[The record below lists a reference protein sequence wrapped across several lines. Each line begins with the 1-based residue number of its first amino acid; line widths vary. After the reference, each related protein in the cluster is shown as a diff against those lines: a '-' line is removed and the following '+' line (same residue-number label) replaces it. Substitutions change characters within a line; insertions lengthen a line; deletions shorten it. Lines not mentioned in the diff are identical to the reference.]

1 MLPKGQKNK
10 SRLAIFYK
18 QSRTK
23 NIRNK
28 FYSKAQ
34 CFRAIF
40 TKTSFYNVNF
50 KGAILTNCSF
60 KKSNFSHVEFLGT
73 NLKKSNF
80 SGSKFYN
87 CIFSGALLKK
97 ANFKDCTFENCLFIN
112 VNLKTSK
119 NFNIGESSKILKNF
133 PSPASSENI
142 LCLLNEF
149 RFNPK
154 IHNSRVL
161 HLKGGKLNLLTLM
174 LLIEKVGSSDALE
187 EKLKI
192 LNGNLPS
199 RIITTH
205 DLCNVIDNAY

>member
-18 QSRTK
+18 PTKSK

-40 TKTSFYNVNF
+40 TNTAFYNVNF

-60 KKSNFSHVEFLGT
+60 KNSNFSSVEFLGT

-80 SGSKFYN
+80 TGSKFYN
-87 CIFSGALLKK
+87 CIFSGSRLKK
-97 ANFKDCTFENCLFIN
+97 ANFKNCTFDNCLFIN
-112 VNLKTSK
+112 VNLNNSK
-119 NFNIGESSKILKNF
+119 NLIIGSSSRILNEYPNIKI
-133 PSPASSENI
+133 SENI
-142 LCLLNEF
+142 LHLLNEF

-154 IHNSRVL
+154 IQNSRVL
-161 HLKGGKLNLLTLM
+161 HLKGGKLNFLTVM
-174 LLIEKVGSSDALE
+174 ILIEKLGVDLLE
-187 EKLKI
+187 NKLKA
-192 LNGNLPS
+192 LQGDLPS
-199 RIITTH
+199 RVITSH
-205 DLCNVIDNAY
+205 DFCNIVDKAV